1 MDAIRKSSMYSS
13 RRPDF
18 RKQLQRA
25 LSLSSIESEE
35 THSTSEISI
44 GDTTEDQH
52 SMLSKSAE
60 SSVHSD
66 NVGHTYENQIGPEL
80 SPVVQM
86 AENIELGTDL
96 PKDRDIIALKCVA
109 E

>member
-1 MDAIRKSSMYSS
+1 MGAIRKSSTYSS

-25 LSLSSIESEE
+25 LSLSSFESEE
-35 THSTSEISI
+35 THSASDISI
-44 GDTTEDQH
+44 GDTTEDHH

-66 NVGHTYENQIGPEL
+66 SVGHTFENQIGPEL
-80 SPVVQM
+80 PAQM
-86 AENIELGTDL
+86 AENFEPGTDL
-96 PKDRDIIALKCVA
+96 PKDRDMIALKCVA

>member
-1 MDAIRKSSMYSS
+1 MGAIRKSSMYSS

-25 LSLSSIESEE
+25 LSLSSFESDE
-35 THSTSEISI
+35 THSASEISI

-52 SMLSKSAE
+52 SMVSKSAE

-66 NVGHTYENQIGPEL
+66 SASHTYENQIGPE
-80 SPVVQM
+80 SPSVAQM
-86 AENIELGTDL
+86 ADNVELGADL
-96 PKDRDIIALKCVA
+96 PNDRDMIALKCVA

>member
-1 MDAIRKSSMYSS
+1 

-25 LSLSSIESEE
+25 LSLSSFESEE
-35 THSTSEISI
+35 THGASEVSI

-52 SMLSKSAE
+52 SMLSKHAGF
-60 SSVHSD
+60 SVHSD
-66 NVGHTYENQIGPEL
+66 SVGHTDEDQVDPGLPPVLQIADSLEP
-80 SPVVQM
+80 
-86 AENIELGTDL
+86 GTDL
-96 PKDRDIIALKCVA
+96 PKDRDMIALECVA

>member
-1 MDAIRKSSMYSS
+1 MGAIRKSSMYSS

-25 LSLSSIESEE
+25 LSLSSFESEE
-35 THSTSEISI
+35 THSASEISI
-44 GDTTEDQH
+44 GDTAEDQH

-66 NVGHTYENQIGPEL
+66 SASHTYQKQIGPEL
-80 SPVVQM
+80 PSVAQM
-86 AENIELGTDL
+86 AENVELGADL
-96 PKDRDIIALKCVA
+96 PKDRDVIALKCVA

>member
-1 MDAIRKSSMYSS
+1 MYSS
-13 RRPDF
+13 RRRDF
-18 RKQLQRA
+18 RKQLQHA
-25 LSLSSIESEE
+25 LSLSSFESEE
-35 THSTSEISI
+35 THSASEISI

-66 NVGHTYENQIGPEL
+66 SVGHTYENQIGPDL
-80 SPVVQM
+80 PPLAQL
-86 AENIELGTDL
+86 AENLEPGRDL
-96 PKDRDIIALKCVA
+96 PKDRDMIALKYVA

>member
-1 MDAIRKSSMYSS
+1 MGAIRKSSMYSS

-25 LSLSSIESEE
+25 LSLSSFESEK
-35 THSTSEISI
+35 THSASEISI

-66 NVGHTYENQIGPEL
+66 SVGHTYENQIGPGL
-80 SPVVQM
+80 PPVAQM
-86 AENIELGTDL
+86 AENLEPGTDL
-96 PKDRDIIALKCVA
+96 PKDRDMIALKCVA